1 MYTIYIYYIYKYVS
15 TIYINYKLYVF
26 HNIYVYILIWNVMLT
41 VTVNI
46 RVTVIGQSI
55 NYASVT
61 VTVTVK
67 R

>member
-1 MYTIYIYYIYKYVS
+1 
-15 TIYINYKLYVF
+15 
-26 HNIYVYILIWNVMLT
+26 MLT

-55 NYASVT
+55 NLASVT

-67 R
+67 DNKRLH

>member
-1 MYTIYIYYIYKYVS
+1 MYIYNIYIIYKYVS

-26 HNIYVYILIWNVMLT
+26 HNIYILIWNVMLT